1 MRGRNKVFLGFKL
14 GLNGH
19 DGNRAH
25 VEIRQSINPSI
36 TFLWDPHKDKNRHQ
50 LYQNV
55 DLL

>member
-1 MRGRNKVFLGFKL
+1 
-14 GLNGH
+14 LNGH